1 MNQRSPLAARERWTL
16 VATIV
21 GSSLVFIDGSVVG
34 LALPSIQRVFHAS
47 ASDVQWL
54 VEGYTL
60 ALAALMLFGGALG
73 DRYGRRR
80 IFSIGIALFAVSSLA
95 CALAPSIGFLIAA
108 RVVQGVGGMLL
119 APASLAIIGACFE
132 GVKRDRAYA
141 AWSAFSALTSAIGPA
156 LGGVLIDH
164 FGWRSVFFINLPLA
178 ALVLWATY
186 AHIDESQDDD
196 IRGGLDVLG
205 ATLATVGLGAV
216 TYALIASTAFGWG
229 NARVVAALCIGI
241 ASLAAFVPV
250 EARAAAPIMPLSLF
264 RNRTF
269 AGVNAETLLL
279 YGITSLFYFLPF
291 DMIQAHG
298 YSATQAAIATLP
310 LIAGLIVLARLGTS
324 LMRRI
329 GARTILCIGPAIA
342 GVGCALLG
350 LFEGGSTYW
359 TSFFPGLLVVGI
371 GMGLTVAP
379 LTATVMSSADPRYVG
394 SASGINNAV
403 SRMAGLLAIAA
414 LGALLW
420 SSFNAK
426 LDATLTATH
435 ATSAQRAAVAI
446 ERPKMGATTI
456 ADPALRAAILNAY
469 RGGFTNATYACAILA
484 LLAALVAA
492 LTIEPGKRETPP
504 SPARA

>member
-1 MNQRSPLAARERWTL
+1 MNRRSPLAARERWTL

-34 LALPSIQRVFHAS
+34 LALPAIQRIFHAS

-80 IFSIGIALFAVSSLA
+80 IFSIGVAIFAVSSLA
-95 CALAPSIGFLIAA
+95 CVFAPSISFLIAA
-108 RVVQGVGGMLL
+108 RVVQGIGGMLL

-132 GVKRDRAYA
+132 GAKRDQAYA
-141 AWSAFSALTSAIGPA
+141 TWSAFSALTGTIGPA

-164 FGWRSVFFINLPLA
+164 FGWRSVFLINLPLA
-178 ALVLWATY
+178 ALVLWATF
-186 AHIDESQDDD
+186 AHIGESQDDD
-196 IRGGLDVLG
+196 IHGGLDVLG
-205 ATLATVGLGAV
+205 ASLATVGLGAV
-216 TYALIASTAFGWG
+216 TYALIASTQFGWES
-229 NARVVAALCIGI
+229 ARVILALIVGV

-269 AGVNAETLLL
+269 AGVNGETLLL

-310 LIAGLIVLARLGTS
+310 LIGCLVVLARLGTS

-329 GARTILCIGPAIA
+329 GARAILCIGPAIA

-350 LFEGGSTYW
+350 LFEGGATYW

-379 LTATVMSSADPRYVG
+379 LTATVMSSADPRYIG

-403 SRMAGLLAIAA
+403 SRIAGLLAIAG
-414 LGALLW
+414 LGALVW
-420 SSFNAK
+420 FSFNLN
-426 LDATLTATH
+426 LDARLIATH
-435 ATSAQRAAVAI
+435 ATQAQRAAVDI

-456 ADPALRAAILNAY
+456 ADPKLHAAILSAY
-469 RGGFTNATYACAILA
+469 RDGFKNATYACALLA
-484 LLAALVAA
+484 LLAALTAA
-492 LTIEPGKRETPP
+492 LTIANTVENVADNR
-504 SPARA
+504 